1 MAFSNNFT
9 IALVECAL
17 QAEMAEHLGHNKQA
31 PVTNSVLAMLGTVKA
46 ARRRRVSLAN
56 CRLKSHVTVKAALNH
71 H

>member
-1 MAFSNNFT
+1 MAFSSNFT
-9 IALVECAL
+9 IALVERAL

-31 PVTNSVLAMLGTVKA
+31 PVTNSAGNARNGKT

-56 CRLKSHVTVKAALNH
+56 CRLKSHVTVKPALNH